1 MKLIDNA
8 TDIRI
13 PKDTIVIMA
22 GVQGAGKTFF
32 TNQYFDKENIICND
46 EIFWEEFK
54 KNSRPHHN
62 DSQ

>member
-22 GVQGAGKTFF
+22 GVQGAGF
-32 TNQYFDKENIICND
+32 Y
-46 EIFWEEFK
+46 
-54 KNSRPHHN
+54 
-62 DSQ
+62 

>member
-22 GVQGAGKTFF
+22 GVQGAGKTFLLI
-32 TNQYFDKENIICND
+32 NILI
-46 EIFWEEFK
+46 K
-54 KNSRPHHN
+54 KILFVMMKFFGRNSK
-62 DSQ
+62 SQEKKI